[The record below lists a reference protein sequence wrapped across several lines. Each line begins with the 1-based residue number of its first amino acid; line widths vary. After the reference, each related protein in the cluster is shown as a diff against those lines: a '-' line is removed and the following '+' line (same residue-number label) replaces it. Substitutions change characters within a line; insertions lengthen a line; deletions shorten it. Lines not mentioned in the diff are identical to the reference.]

1 MLIYFFRSNCE
12 FCEKM
17 KLETLNDKSIINLI
31 NNNFFPVMLNG
42 RTKDTLVF
50 NDRVFGNQQPIK
62 HGSTFRH
69 DLFFDLVKAVNGQYY
84 WPSTVI
90 ISNNYET
97 LMSIPGFQPKRNYTK
112 LLKENK

>member
-1 MLIYFFRSNCE
+1 ME
-12 FCEKM
+12 EQK
-17 KLETLNDKSIINLI
+17 TLWFLTTDFLAINSQLS
-31 NNNFFPVMLNG
+31 
-42 RTKDTLVF
+42 
-50 NDRVFGNQQPIK
+50 

-97 LMSIPGFQPKRNYTK
+97 LISIPGFQPRRNYTK